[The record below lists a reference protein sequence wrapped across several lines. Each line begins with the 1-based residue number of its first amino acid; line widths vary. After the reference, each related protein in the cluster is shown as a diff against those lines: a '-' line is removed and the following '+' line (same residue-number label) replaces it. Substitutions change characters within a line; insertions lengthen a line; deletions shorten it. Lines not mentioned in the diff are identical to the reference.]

1 MDEPMEHTQFKEQM
15 QLYLYD
21 ELSMKDKK
29 IFEDHINT
37 CKECSAELDEYKKL
51 FKEFNNDSNQP
62 IDPQLL
68 NEARSELRGYL
79 RAQRNKS
86 SNSNYFLNSLS
97 RFLFKPIGFA
107 FSGIILLVLGGFISY
122 LIFNPLTKK
131 IGNNLQ
137 SSERLKI
144 QNVNFIDSDPSD
156 GKVEF
161 TYESVKSERVLGDIN
176 DPEIQKIISFA
187 VLNEQNPGT
196 RLNSINVI
204 NAKQTNPNNEEIKN
218 TLIAVAKYDDNSG
231 VRLEAVKSLKQITI
245 DEEVKDALI
254 YVVLNDSSSGIRIEA
269 INGLVDATK
278 QGFSFNQQD
287 IDHLK
292 AKILED
298 DNNYVRF
305 QVKNIIK
312 EY

>member
-1 MDEPMEHTQFKEQM
+1 MDISMEHTKFKEQI

-29 IFEDHINT
+29 LFEDHISN
-37 CKECSAELDEYKKL
+37 CKECEQELIEYKKL
-51 FKEFNNDSNQP
+51 FEEFNNDSNQT
-62 IDPQLL
+62 IDPHLINQ
-68 NEARSELRGYL
+68 ARSELRGYL

-86 SNSNYFLNSLS
+86 SNSNYSLNSLS
-97 RFLFKPIGFA
+97 RFLFRPIGFA
-107 FSGIILLVLGGFISY
+107 FSGTILLVLGGFISY
-122 LIFNPLTKK
+122 LIFNPINEKM
-131 IGNNLQ
+131 NDDLQ
-137 SSERLKI
+137 LSERLKI

-156 GKVEF
+156 GKIEF
-161 TYESVKSERVLGDIN
+161 TYEAVKPERVLGDIN

-187 VLNEQNPGT
+187 VLNEKNPGT
-196 RLNSINVI
+196 RLNSINLI
-204 NAKQTNPNNEEIKN
+204 NAKQTNPNNAEIKS

-231 VRLEAVKSLKQITI
+231 VRLEAVKSLKQLTF

-254 YVVLNDSSSGIRIEA
+254 YIVLNDSSSGIRIEA
-269 INGLVDATK
+269 INGLAEAAK
-278 QGFSFNQQD
+278 KGISFNQQD
-287 IDHLK
+287 INYLK
-292 AKILED
+292 AKIIND

>member
-1 MDEPMEHTQFKEQM
+1 MDKPMEHTKFKDQIQF
-15 QLYLYD
+15 YLYN
-21 ELSMKDKK
+21 ELSMKDKNM
-29 IFEDHINT
+29 FEDHIST
-37 CKECSAELDEYKKL
+37 CKECAQELIEYKKL
-51 FKEFNNDSNQP
+51 FEEFNKDNKQS
-62 IDPQLL
+62 IDPKFL

-97 RFLFKPIGFA
+97 RFLFRPIGFA

-122 LIFNPLTKK
+122 VVFNPLTEK
-131 IGNNLQ
+131 IDNNLQ
-137 SSERLKI
+137 LPEKLKI

-161 TYESVKSERVLGDIN
+161 TYESVKQERVLGDIN

-204 NAKQTNPNNEEIKN
+204 SANQIQKPDDEIKSTLITVAKFDDNPGVRIEALKSLNQFPADEEIKN
-218 TLIAVAKYDDNSG
+218 
-231 VRLEAVKSLKQITI
+231 
-245 DEEVKDALI
+245 ALI
-254 YVVLNDSSSGIRIEA
+254 YVLLNDSSAGIKIEA
-269 INGLVDATK
+269 INSLAAISKTGISL
-278 QGFSFNQQD
+278 NQKD
-287 IDHLK
+287 VMLLRE
-292 AKILED
+292 KIQNE
-298 DNNYVRF
+298 DNNYIRY
-305 QVKNIIK
+305 QAKNIIK